1 MSKRTIPSVP
11 KSAADQGRIPFDLAI
26 KETIEQITG
35 QRGGVIERL
44 PATATTAQ
52 IISKINEIID
62 RLQ

>member
-1 MSKRTIPSVP
+1 MSKRTIPAVP

-44 PATATTAQ
+44 PSSATTAQ
-52 IISKINEIID
+52 IIEKINEIID